1 MIFYYS
7 EEVKVG
13 KKETSE
19 WIGVDGQRY
28 NYSVHDLP
36 TNFEDGKYGNYIFA
50 KKSND
55 GHWIPIYIGQGDLGV
70 LIGKASP
77 QLKCI
82 KELGATHVHVHE
94 NDSEWVRTSEEYDLL
109 ESYVKAF
116 KPFGCNYKGADK
128 KKEKGEG
135 KEKNKKETLFE

>member
-1 MIFYYS
+1 M
-7 EEVKVG
+7 E

-28 NYSVHDLP
+28 KYAIHDLP
-36 TNFEDGKYGNYIFA
+36 TNFDSGKYGNYIFA

-70 LIGKASP
+70 LIGKTDT

-82 KELGATHVHVHE
+82 KEMGATHVHVHR
-94 NDSEWVRTSEEYDLL
+94 NDSEWVRTTEEHDLL
-109 ESYVKAF
+109 ESYLKVF
-116 KPFGCNYKGADK
+116 KPFGCNFKEEDKGK
-128 KKEKGEG
+128 EEEKKEG
-135 KEKNKKETLFE
+135 LFEI

>member
-1 MIFYYS
+1 M
-7 EEVKVG
+7 K

-28 NYSVHDLP
+28 RYSVYDLP
-36 TNFEDGKYGNYIFA
+36 TDFNSGKYGNYIFA

-70 LIGKASP
+70 LIGKANA

-82 KELGATHVHVHE
+82 KEMGATHIHVHQ
-94 NDSEWVRTSEEYDLL
+94 NNSEWVRTTEEHDLMENHL
-109 ESYVKAF
+109 KVF
-116 KPFGCNYKGADK
+116 KPYGCNF
-128 KKEKGEG
+128 KKEGE
-135 KEKNKKETLFE
+135 EEEEKKEEGLFEI